1 MKDDG
6 YRILIAPAGDDP
18 VFAQREEGI
27 SHTPYDTERAF
38 YSRIRAGDPEG
49 VRRLLESYLSGGIV
63 VGRMSRNPLT
73 QMKYFAVCCV
83 TLACR
88 YAIAGGLGEQEAFN
102 FSDKCIA
109 RIDAMTDGGKIV
121 EFLSREA
128 QRLAAMVG
136 ESRSAAAYSPPVR
149 KCMAYIARNLH
160 DKITLA
166 DLSGHTG
173 LSPGYL
179 SRLFRADTGES
190 VHGYILGRKL
200 EAAKSLVERGG
211 KMGETAYALGFSSES
226 HFIALFKKRFG
237 VTPAVWARRREVP
250 EGEPEGEI

>member
-63 VGRMSRNPLT
+63 VGRMSHDPLT

-136 ESRSAAAYSPPVR
+136 ESRSAAAYSPP
-149 KCMAYIARNLH
+149 AARQDH
-160 DKITLA
+160 
-166 DLSGHTG
+166 
-173 LSPGYL
+173 P
-179 SRLFRADTGES
+179 RRPFRAYGAFAGVS
-190 VHGYILGRKL
+190 LALVQGGHGRERARIYPGAQAGSGKEPCGKGRQNGRNGL
-200 EAAKSLVERGG
+200 R
-211 KMGETAYALGFSSES
+211 
-226 HFIALFKKRFG
+226 
-237 VTPAVWARRREVP
+237 ARIFV
-250 EGEPEGEI
+250 GEPFHRALQKALRRHSRRVG